1 MIEILDSRDTRVAEY
16 SLLKAKEESTFTFV
30 SDHEKTVL
38 RLLHSKLKIKSI
50 FGTPKYITKHSS
62 LIHSKLTNDSIFVAS
77 EKIFESTIGFRVHQG
92 FMAVGYTPNLTN
104 QLPSSDQILL
114 CNSLVDSENMGSILR
129 TSASFGLSSILLDE
143 KCIHP
148 YLRRSIRVSMG
159 NIFSLSI
166 QKSRN
171 IQNDLQM
178 YKAHGFK
185 IISLSLP
192 EKDGTTYHRKIGDF
206 SFPEKFI
213 LVLGNESFG
222 ISEELKKVS
231 DFFVYIPMYD
241 GVDSLNVSHSLA
253 VCLAFWRKGF

>member
-1 MIEILDSRDTRVAEY
+1 MIEILDSQDSRVADY
-16 SLLKAKEESTFTFV
+16 SLLKAKEENIFTFV

-50 FGTPKYITKHSS
+50 FGTPKYINKHTS
-62 LIHSKLTNDSIFVAS
+62 LIHSKLKSDSIFVAS

-104 QLPSSDQILL
+104 QLPFSNQILL

-159 NIFSLSI
+159 NIFTLSI
-166 QKSRN
+166 QRSMN
-171 IQNDLQM
+171 IHKDLQT
-178 YKAHGFK
+178 YKDHGYK
-185 IISLSLP
+185 IICLSLP
-192 EKDGTTYHRKIGDF
+192 EEKGANYYRKIGEF

-222 ISEELKKVS
+222 ISEDVKKES

-241 GVDSLNVSHSLA
+241 GIDSLNVSHSLA
-253 VCLAFWRKGF
+253 VCLAFWRKGI

>member
-1 MIEILDSRDTRVAEY
+1 MIEIIDSEDLRVKDY
-16 SLLKAKEESTFTFV
+16 SLLKAKQENNNYFV

-38 RLLHSKLKIKSI
+38 RLLHSNLKIKSI
-50 FGTPKYITKHSS
+50 FGTPKYITKHIS
-62 LIHSKLTNDSIFVAS
+62 LIHSKLKDDSIFVAS
-77 EKIFESTIGFRVHQG
+77 EKMFESTIGFRVHQG
-92 FMAVGYTPNLTN
+92 FMAVGYTPNLN
-104 QLPSSDQILL
+104 NKLPPSNQILL

-129 TSASFGLSSILLDE
+129 TVASFGLSSVLLDE

-166 QKSRN
+166 QKSLG
-171 IQNDLQM
+171 IQKDIQL
-178 YKAHGFK
+178 YKDHGFK
-185 IISLSLP
+185 IICLSLP
-192 EKDGTTYHRKIGDF
+192 KKEEANHSIKIGEF
-206 SFPEKFI
+206 TFPEKFI
-213 LVLGNESFG
+213 LILGNESFG

-253 VCLAFWRKGF
+253 VCLAFWRKGI